1 MFNAVTESFFQ
12 KKTCVLP
19 GIGSLRMTHVS
30 SQSDF
35 PAHRILPPRQEIVFT
50 PQSPYSKPAANA
62 EITQLSEQI
71 RRHVREAGELN
82 IEGLGIF
89 YAAGED
95 DIQFAPY
102 QLDESFFPQVT
113 AERVLRPEAG
123 HEIVVGDRQMNTR
136 TMAQML
142 GLSISETESRRWIWW
157 ALGLFLLSLG
167 AIIAYFF
174 TGGNYSLG
182 NIWING

>member
-19 GIGSLRMTHVS
+19 GIGSLRLSHVP

-35 PAHRILPPRQEIVFT
+35 PSQRILPPRQEIVFT
-50 PQSPYSKPAANA
+50 PQSPYSKPTATA

-71 RRHVREAGELN
+71 RRHVREAGELH

-95 DIQFAPY
+95 DIQFAPF
-102 QLDESFFPQVT
+102 QLDEAFFPPVI
-113 AERVLRPEAG
+113 AERVLRPESG

-142 GLSISETESRRWIWW
+142 GLSSPDTESRRWIWW
-157 ALGLFLLSLG
+157 AAGLFLLSLG
-167 AIIAYFF
+167 VILAYFF

-182 NIWING
+182 NIGING